1 MTDEGRP
8 TLTYFDMRGR
18 AEAIRLFFTDQGIA
32 FMDRRIRSADS
43 WQALKR
49 TLALGRLPY
58 YSDPLVNLTE
68 SQAILRYLGRS
79 TGMMPADPVAQA
91 PYDQAQEALSAAQ
104 EELWQFAW
112 QQEYQSDPNL
122 FANSQLSRSL
132 RALERLFLTCPGDY
146 WLGTEVS
153 HADYLAYA
161 YLDELRAFFASTLAS
176 FEVLALFHERFD
188 ARPRLRAYLD
198 SRRRPVVFGMG
209 LHGPKLDPAAAD
221 TIADDDLFENPWSKP
236 IRLAELIDRSVG

>member
-49 TLALGRLPY
+49 TLPLGRLPY
-58 YSDPLVNLTE
+58 YSDPLVRLSE

-91 PYDQAQEALSAAQ
+91 SFDEAQEALSEAQ
-104 EELWQFAW
+104 EQLWQFGW
-112 QQEYQSDPNL
+112 QEEYGTDPKL
-122 FANSQLSRSL
+122 FVNGQLARSL
-132 RALERLFLTCPGDY
+132 RALERLFLAHPGDF
-146 WLGTEVS
+146 WLGTEICHV
-153 HADYLAYA
+153 DYLAYA
-161 YLDELRAFFASTLAS
+161 YFDELRAFFGAALGN
-176 FEVLALFHERFD
+176 FDVLALFHERFD

-209 LHGPKLDPAAAD
+209 LHGPKIDPMAAIEPDAV
-221 TIADDDLFENPWSKP
+221 FENPWSKP
-236 IRLAELIDRSVG
+236 IKLAELSPLS